1 MSLNLVRLFDHSKN
15 VTNVTKNNMMLIQEN
30 NINQQVF
37 LNLLFIPTTKAH
49 VLDHVA
55 YTKSTSLN
63 SCICTCAKI

>member
-15 VTNVTKNNMMLIQEN
+15 VTNVTKNNMVLIQEN

-49 VLDHVA
+49 VLVHVA
-55 YTKSTSLN
+55 YTKITSLN